1 MGNRGYIAL
10 SRGDL
15 DEAAA
20 FFEESFRLASAESEP
35 TRVWP
40 SRSSTSGWRP

>member
-1 MGNRGYIAL
+1 MGTRGYIAL

-20 FFEESFRLASAESEP
+20 FFEEASGWQARSEP